1 MMDSGWMALGI
12 ANAHR
17 HRSRG
22 WVRMEYR
29 LYCLDEKDQIVSA
42 RNFLALDD
50 LTALVEAEGA
60 CAKNAVEL
68 WQGARRVA
76 RVKLGNAP
84 LDASD
89 RMSL

>member
-1 MMDSGWMALGI
+1 
-12 ANAHR
+12 
-17 HRSRG
+17 
-22 WVRMEYR
+22 MEYR
-29 LYCLDEKDQIVSA
+29 LYCLDEKDHIVSA

-50 LTALVEAEGA
+50 LTALAEAEGA

-84 LDASD
+84 LASSD
-89 RMSL
+89 RISL